1 MRTLLVT
8 GGCGFIG
15 SAYLRHVVGGG
26 LCRAVNLD
34 KLTYAANPAALA
46 ALEANDAYRFV
57 EGDIGDSAK
66 LSALLAEIKPDAIVN
81 FAAETHVD
89 RSIDGPLAFV
99 ETNIAATARLLVACL
114 GYWRSLSGETQKN
127 FRFHHI
133 STDEVFGTL
142 GFDDAPF
149 TEASSYAPNS
159 PYAASKAASDHL
171 VRAWHETY
179 GLPTLVTNCSNNYGP
194 WQFPEKLIP
203 LMIAKAAAGERLPVY
218 GDGRN
223 RRDWLHVDD
232 HASGLWQA
240 LAQAAPGASYAFGG
254 GAELAN
260 LDVVHA
266 ICDHVDRRLGVAAA
280 GPRRNLIEFV
290 ADRPGHDLRYAIDAA
305 KAKAELGWKPRFD
318 FAEGLA
324 ATVDWYLD
332 NVDWLQSIRAK
343 RYALDRLGKG

>member
-26 LCRAVNLD
+26 LARAVNLD
-34 KLTYAANPAALA
+34 KLTYAANPASLA
-46 ALEANDAYRFV
+46 SLEGNDAYCFV

-66 LSALLAEIKPDAIVN
+66 LSALLAEVKPDAIVN

-99 ETNIAATARLLVACL
+99 ETNIAATARLLVASL
-114 GYWRSLSGETQKN
+114 GYWRDLPADAKKH

-142 GFDDAPF
+142 GFDDPPF

-194 WQFPEKLIP
+194 WQFP
-203 LMIAKAAAGERLPVY
+203 
-218 GDGRN
+218 
-223 RRDWLHVDD
+223 
-232 HASGLWQA
+232 
-240 LAQAAPGASYAFGG
+240 
-254 GAELAN
+254 
-260 LDVVHA
+260 
-266 ICDHVDRRLGVAAA
+266 
-280 GPRRNLIEFV
+280 
-290 ADRPGHDLRYAIDAA
+290 
-305 KAKAELGWKPRFD
+305 
-318 FAEGLA
+318 
-324 ATVDWYLD
+324 
-332 NVDWLQSIRAK
+332 
-343 RYALDRLGKG
+343 

>member
-1 MRTLLVT
+1 VRTLLVT

-15 SAYLRHVVGGG
+15 SAYLRRVVGGG
-26 LCRAVNLD
+26 LARAVNLD

-46 ALEANDAYRFV
+46 ALDGNDAYRFV

-66 LSALLAEIKPDAIVN
+66 VASLLAETKPDAIVN

-99 ETNIAATARLLVACL
+99 ETNIAATARLLVSAL
-114 GYWRSLSGETQKN
+114 GHWRGLPEDAKAR
-127 FRFHHI
+127 FRFHHV

-149 TEASSYAPNS
+149 TEASAYAPNS

-171 VRAWHETY
+171 VRAWFETY

-203 LMIAKAAAGERLPVY
+203 LMIAKAVAGEKLPVY

-232 HASGLWQA
+232 HAAGLWQA
-240 LAQAAPGASYAFGG
+240 LDRAQPGATYAFGG

-260 LDVVHA
+260 LEVVHA
-266 ICDHVDRRLGVAAA
+266 VCDHVDRRLGAPVS
-280 GPRRNLIEFV
+280 GPRRNLVEFV
-290 ADRPGHDLRYAIDAA
+290 PDRPGHDLRYAIDAA
-305 KAKAELGWKPRFD
+305 KAKAELGWQPRYRFSD
-318 FAEGLA
+318 GLA
-324 ATVDWYLD
+324 ATVDWYLGHA
-332 NVDWLQSIRAK
+332 DWLQSIRAK